1 LNSYIVKNENAL
13 FYECG
18 FSCDNALFLRFGA
31 DEAYFLT
38 DGRYITEAKENIKN
52 AEIIDAK
59 RDLIKKARDI
69 IKKARLKNILFD
81 PLEFSVAG
89 FGALSKNLSVNF
101 IAKKNFSQIKRA
113 VKTPKEIE
121 LIETAALL
129 GQQGF
134 ERFAAF
140 LREHGVGKSEREL
153 HYEAQNFMRHN
164 GKNKLSFSPICA
176 INENAAKPHAAP
188 SENAALKNGDLLL
201 LDAGVKYR
209 RYCSDRT
216 RMIETNEY
224 AAFDDKKTQKF
235 KDAFRQKIYDTVL
248 KAQEAAIKA
257 VKIGIKASDI
267 DKAARSVIEKAG
279 FGKYFIHSTG
289 HGVGLD
295 IHELP
300 VISSKSCAILEEGM
314 VFTIE
319 PGIYLPNKFGV
330 RIEDMAAIVNG
341 KVKILHENG

>member
-1 LNSYIVKNENAL
+1 LTAYIIQNENAL

-18 FSCDNALFLRFGA
+18 FSCDNALFLRFNA
-31 DEAYFLT
+31 HEAYFLT

-69 IKKARLKNILFD
+69 IKKARLKSVVFD
-81 PLEFSVAG
+81 PLEFSVAR

-101 IAKKNFSQIKRA
+101 IPKKNFSQIKRA
-113 VKTPKEIE
+113 VKTREEIE
-121 LIETAALL
+121 LIESAALI
-129 GQQGF
+129 GQKSF
-134 ERFAAF
+134 EHFAAF
-140 LREHGVGKSEREL
+140 LREHGVGKSEKEL
-153 HYEAQNFMRHN
+153 HYEAQSFMRCG

-176 INENAAKPHAAP
+176 VNENAAKPHSSP
-188 SENAALKNGDLLL
+188 SEKRLKTGDLLL
-201 LDAGVKYR
+201 LDAGVKYC

-216 RMIETNEY
+216 RTMEINER
-224 AAFDDKKTQKF
+224 AEFDDKKRQKF
-235 KDAFRQKIYDTVL
+235 KDLFRQKIYDTVL
-248 KAQEAAIKA
+248 KAQEAAIKT
-257 VKIGIKASDI
+257 VKIGVKASDI
-267 DKAARSVIEKAG
+267 DKAARDVIEKAG
-279 FGKYFIHSTG
+279 YGKYFIHSTG

-300 VISSKSCAILEEGM
+300 VISSKSRAVIEEGM

-319 PGIYLPNKFGV
+319 PGIYLPNEFGV
-330 RIEDMAAIVNG
+330 RIEDMAAIIDG